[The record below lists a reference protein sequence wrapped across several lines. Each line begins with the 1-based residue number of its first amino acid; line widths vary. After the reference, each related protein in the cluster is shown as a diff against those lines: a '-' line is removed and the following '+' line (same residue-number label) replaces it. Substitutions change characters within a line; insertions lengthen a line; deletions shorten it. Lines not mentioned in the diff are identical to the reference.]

1 MALPTFFVQAPAP
14 RDVQPRVLR
23 PPVILEFDL
32 PELPGGS
39 QAGGTTSQNIRGFVV
54 GYFPENAV
62 EPRIVVEVERDRA
75 EIRNHGGVRITLP
88 PADIP
93 AGIYILR
100 ARIRGPLLDSDWSTP
115 SPPFRIVEPGANSAR
130 RPRPRLSGTDTADA
144 APPQLQLTPRLSAAV
159 IPLLPKDVDLADATR
174 GFRKP
179 VQFVAMV
186 LAARNLKIALPE
198 LKATMFP
205 ASAKPRTLGSAL
217 VVLRPEIDAKAEA
230 RKASQQAKAFVREN
244 REGKPR

>member
-1 MALPTFFVQAPAP
+1 ME
-14 RDVQPRVLR
+14 
-23 PPVILEFDL
+23 IE
-32 PELPGGS
+32 
-39 QAGGTTSQNIRGFVV
+39 RG
-54 GYFPENAV
+54 
-62 EPRIVVEVERDRA
+62 RA
-75 EIRNHGGVRITLP
+75 EIRNHGSVRITLP
-88 PADIP
+88 AADIP

-115 SPPFRIVEPGANSAR
+115 SPPFRIVERGANSAR
-130 RPRPRLSGTDTADA
+130 RPGPRLLGADTRDA
-144 APPQLQLTPRLSAAV
+144 APPPLQLTPRLSAA
-159 IPLLPKDVDLADATR
+159 IMPLLPKDIDLADATR

-205 ASAKPRTLGSAL
+205 ASSRPRALASAL
-217 VVLRPEIDAKAEA
+217 VELRPEIDAQAEA

-244 REGKPR
+244 REMKPR